1 MSDQVIGIDEFGE
14 IFVHVESDAERI
26 NRIEQNQTQRHGE
39 QNEKGSL
46 FVSAQICRGHA
57 GYFYAETSAAVAGDL
72 RFRIA
77 DGFYRRYFGGDSAG
91 FGSADENGDQREECT
106 ADENQRIFRTK
117 SAR

>member
-1 MSDQVIGIDEFGE
+1 M
-14 IFVHVESDAERI
+14 VHVESDAERI

-57 GYFYAETSAAVAGDL
+57 GYFYAEASAAAAGDL

-91 FGSADENGDQREECT
+91 LEVLMRTVISA
-106 ADENQRIFRTK
+106 K
-117 SAR
+117 SVLPMKIRGFAEVS